1 MVFLKNAIRGR
12 CVERTAVNA
21 YQNLKLSRLTVRRSQ
36 YRLLGLVGR
45 GQYGKVFLGVHR
57 ATGSLFALKELD
69 QNRLPTNQFLRELRF
84 LITLQHPNIVTCWAC
99 DYWMNHRYLVTDYCA
114 GGTLRQL
121 MESRASLN
129 LGQIDYSPYHLL
141 TALSLIEG
149 ILSGLAHA
157 HDQNII
163 HCDIKPENI
172 LLDVRSQSMVPRIAD
187 FGIARLIQDLTQ
199 SSKTF
204 GTGMSGSP
212 AYMAPERFYGQH
224 SVSADLYATGVLM
237 YELIMGDRPFSGTP
251 GALMQAHLKNI
262 VWLPESLPESL
273 KVILLRSLAKIPGQR
288 YRNATEMRKA
298 VMDAA
303 EEIKKHAILHNVIST
318 TIPETLPILRLKCS
332 TNESIPRPLQQ
343 LLVQQRSNGDSHP
356 IDTILYR
363 VESKKVHFG
372 RVNSPAIDGGDPL
385 QLHRFSDEIH
395 HAWESTM
402 ACYIATTSHLYYC
415 DEQWLRPCLTAF
427 STDSLTNINAAFTCI
442 DPMGNWFVQLSSIS
456 KSQTK
461 SQTEFQLQLFFPE
474 QRQPRWTRLLTLPV
488 GQKILQI
495 QAIDS
500 RHFVVIS
507 QADSQDKFLD
517 ASASL
522 RLEIWNR
529 RGAAL
534 GHMSLQVSVQR
545 FWPTSRP
552 RHLIATEQHVSQSL
566 LFISL
571 QPLQVRRVELPF
583 EPKVIAV
590 MTQGYLVIDQLGRG
604 ILLTNDGEA
613 IAQVALPE
621 NPTAATVIDDRI
633 LLISTWSNGLGN
645 LMEFNIE
652 PLKDLL

>member
-1 MVFLKNAIRGR
+1 M
-12 CVERTAVNA
+12 NA
-21 YQNLKLSRLTVRRSQ
+21 YQNLKPSRLNVRRSQ

-69 QNRLPTNQFLRELRF
+69 QDRFPTNKFLRELRF
-84 LITLQHPNIVTCWAC
+84 LLTLQHPNIVTCWAC
-99 DYWMNHRYLVTDYCA
+99 DYWMSHRYLVTDYCA

-121 MESRASLN
+121 MQIRASLS
-129 LGQIDYSPYHLL
+129 LGQTDYSPHHLL

-172 LLDVRSQSMVPRIAD
+172 LLDIRSQTMVPRIAD

-199 SSKTF
+199 SPKTF
-204 GTGMSGSP
+204 GAGMSGSP

-251 GALMQAHLKNI
+251 GALMQAHLNNI
-262 VWLPESLPESL
+262 VWLPQLLPESL
-273 KVILLRSLAKIPGQR
+273 KVILLRSLAKVPGQR
-288 YRNATEMRKA
+288 YRNATEMQKA

-303 EEIKKHAILHNVIST
+303 EEIKKHTALHDVILTS
-318 TIPETLPILRLKCS
+318 IPGTLPILRLKCS
-332 TNESIPRPLQQ
+332 RNESIPHPLQQ
-343 LLVQQRSNGDSHP
+343 LPIQQRSNGDSHP

-363 VESKKVHFG
+363 VELTKVHFC
-372 RVNSPAIDGGDPL
+372 RSNSSNIMSHDPL
-385 QLHRFSDEIH
+385 KSHGFSDEIH
-395 HAWESTM
+395 QAWGSATG
-402 ACYIATTSHLYYC
+402 CYIATSSHLYYC
-415 DEQWLRPCLTAF
+415 DEEWLRPCLTACLP
-427 STDSLTNINAAFTCI
+427 DADAINSDCVSI
-442 DPMGNWFVQLSSIS
+442 DPMGRWFVQLSSIAES
-456 KSQTK
+456 TTESPAKSQTK
-461 SQTEFQLQLFFPE
+461 FQLQLFFPE
-474 QRQPRWTRLLTLPV
+474 QRQPRWTRSFALPV
-488 GQKILQI
+488 GQKIRQI

-507 QADSQDKFLD
+507 QTDSQNISLD
-517 ASASL
+517 ESPSL
-522 RLEIWNR
+522 HLTIWNR
-529 RGAAL
+529 RGDAL
-534 GHMSLQVSVQR
+534 GQMSLQVVVQR

-552 RHLIATEQHVSQSL
+552 RHLIATEQHSPKSL

-590 MTQGYLVIDQLGRG
+590 MERGYLVIDQLGKG

-613 IAQVALPE
+613 IAQVILPE
-621 NPTAATVIDDRI
+621 NPTAVVVIDNRI
-633 LLISTWSNGLGN
+633 LLISTWSKGMGH

-652 PLKDLL
+652 PLQDLL

>member
-1 MVFLKNAIRGR
+1 MS
-12 CVERTAVNA
+12 A
-21 YQNLKLSRLTVRRSQ
+21 YRNLKQSRLTFRRSQ

-69 QNRLPTNQFLRELRF
+69 QDRFPTNQFLRELRF
-84 LITLQHPNIVTCWAC
+84 LVTLQHPNIVTCWAC

-121 MESRASLN
+121 MESRASLS
-129 LGQIDYSPYHLL
+129 LGQTDYSPHHLL

-157 HDQNII
+157 HDKNII

-187 FGIARLIQDLTQ
+187 FGIARLVQDLTQ
-199 SSKTF
+199 SAKTF

-237 YELIMGDRPFSGTP
+237 YELIMGNRPFSGTP
-251 GALMQAHLKNI
+251 GALMQAHLNNI

-273 KVILLRSLAKIPGQR
+273 KVILLRSLAKVPGQR

-303 EEIKKHAILHNVIST
+303 EEIKKHTTGHDVILI
-318 TIPETLPILRLKCS
+318 TIPGTLPILRLKCS
-332 TNESIPRPLQQ
+332 RNESIPRPLQQ
-343 LLVQQRSNGDSHP
+343 LLVQQRSNGDCHP

-363 VESKKVHFG
+363 VESTKVHFY
-372 RVNSPAIDGGDPL
+372 RLNSPDIDSGPL
-385 QLHRFSDEIH
+385 KSHRFLDDIH
-395 HAWESTM
+395 QAWGSAM
-402 ACYIATTSHLYYC
+402 GCYIATISHLYYC
-415 DEQWLRPCLTAF
+415 DEEWLRPCLPAC
-427 STDSLTNINAAFTCI
+427 LTEAINGDFMSI
-442 DPMGNWFVQLSSIS
+442 DPMGHWFVQLSSIAE
-456 KSQTK
+456 SQIE
-461 SQTEFQLQLFFPE
+461 SQIESNSEFQLQLFFPE
-474 QRQPRWTRLLTLPV
+474 QRQPRWTRSLTLPV
-488 GQKILQI
+488 GQKIQQI

-507 QADSQDKFLD
+507 QADSQDKFLK

-529 RGAAL
+529 RGDRL

-552 RHLIATEQHVSQSL
+552 RHLIATEQHSPQSL

-590 MTQGYLVIDQLGRG
+590 MERGYLVIDQLGKG

-613 IAQVALPE
+613 IAHVTLPE
-621 NPTAATVIDDRI
+621 NPTAVVVIDNRI
-633 LLISTWSNGLGN
+633 LLISTWSKGIGH

-652 PLKDLL
+652 PLQDLL